1 MDAFRAAMLVS
12 AGLALAG
19 ALVGAFGIS
28 NSEAR
33 RPTEQAEA
41 AAAS

>member
-1 MDAFRAAMLVS
+1 MLVS

-19 ALVGAFGIS
+19 AIVGAFGIS
-28 NSEAR
+28 NRDALR
-33 RPTEQAEA
+33 RSDQAEAEA